1 MRKKWMWYINN
12 NAPSKTNDLRTF
24 FNFFIK
30 NHSGYRFTV
39 AKIYSG
45 LYELGITSQ
54 QHEGIKRQLEK
65 IVKIP
70 LPDARLSDVIA
81 DSGSLS
87 RRSFGSLQQFRYF
100 QDSELPKLN
109 QTIVKKKLVEVKAHY
124 KQVMKLFKEIRGGM
138 QIVSF
143 DIEVYEHDHDVML
156 EIGYTIVTFSSQTG
170 GNGRRSI
177 EDSNAR
183 HFIIE
188 ENIRYENKDHVPNN
202 RDGFRFG
209 TSSTVTLNDA
219 LEMFHEDIE
228 ECHFLLGHSIKHD
241 HDYLKNIGVDLTEL
255 GIEMLDTQLI
265 QMHGEINDTRFDMRG
280 LSYLLREHGIDF
292 EDKDLHNGGNDAY
305 YTMMAFLRQMGY
317 SKATV
322 NGLSAHF

>member
-54 QHEGIKRQLEK
+54 QYEEIKRQLEK
-65 IVKIP
+65 IVKVP
-70 LPDARLSDVIA
+70 LPDARLSEVA
-81 DSGSLS
+81 DSRSLS
-87 RRSFGSLQQFRYF
+87 RRSFGNLQQFRNF

-138 QIVSF
+138 QIASF

-170 GNGRRSI
+170 GGR
-177 EDSNAR
+177 
-183 HFIIE
+183 
-188 ENIRYENKDHVPNN
+188 
-202 RDGFRFG
+202 
-209 TSSTVTLNDA
+209 STVDRRFQRTSL
-219 LEMFHEDIE
+219 
-228 ECHFLLGHSIKHD
+228 CH
-241 HDYLKNIGVDLTEL
+241 
-255 GIEMLDTQLI
+255 
-265 QMHGEINDTRFDMRG
+265 
-280 LSYLLREHGIDF
+280 
-292 EDKDLHNGGNDAY
+292 
-305 YTMMAFLRQMGY
+305 
-317 SKATV
+317 
-322 NGLSAHF
+322 